1 MRRLLVPLLI
11 VLAVAMGCAEPN
23 TRPGRTAPTAT
34 DPVPTEL
41 LADGSV
47 PWADLKI
54 TGEDLNGRP
63 AAPRRPATGSEP
75 CRAEQLDRPAHH
87 LDAARHRR

>member
-11 VLAVAMGCAEPN
+11 VLAAVAACADPNAQPGRSDPTAAEP
-23 TRPGRTAPTAT
+23 A
-34 DPVPTEL
+34 PTEL

-63 AAPRRPATGSEP
+63 PPRERRPPAAN
-75 CRAEQLDRPAHH
+75 RAGRSS
-87 LDAARHRR
+87 